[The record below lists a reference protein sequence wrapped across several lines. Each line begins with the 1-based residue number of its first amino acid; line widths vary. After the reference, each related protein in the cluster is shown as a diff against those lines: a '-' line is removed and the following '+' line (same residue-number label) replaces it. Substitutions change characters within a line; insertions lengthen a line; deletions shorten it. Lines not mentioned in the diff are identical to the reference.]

1 MSFERCEKQRNPVH
15 LQRICGVY
23 IHANNDTEKRIIVR
37 NYYIM
42 PVIFCQ
48 QYCHYYQQKIT
59 AVQTLYRCLKQYA
72 GGLLFLLD

>member
-48 QYCHYYQQKIT
+48 QYCHYYQQKI
-59 AVQTLYRCLKQYA
+59 RGCLRSPQEVEDEDPR
-72 GGLLFLLD
+72 FFV